1 MENKL
6 VRLNPQIIV
15 INICFCIIL
24 VVLIGCY
31 QNLAPVEIGK
41 GSIYSSKTKVP
52 KPTKKPSI
60 TQMHERNVADTQNIL
75 KFKNVLKSIKKRASN
90 NRNIVKV
97 NKGDTVYKI
106 ARRYQVSVRSII
118 KENSLKTPF
127 KLYVGQLLKLPNE
140 KFHIVK
146 EGDTLYSLTRSYE
159 INLNALVRMN
169 NIPPPYQLHVGD
181 RLRIP
186 TVLARISR
194 SHQIKQSKVVQ
205 TQRKPEKSVIKV
217 VPTRTGRTFLWAA
230 RGPIISDFGSKAGGL
245 HNDGIN
251 LALATGTPVRASENG
266 LVVYSGN
273 ELPGYGNLLLIRH
286 TGGWISAYAHNQ
298 SLTVERGDL
307 VSRGDIVAY
316 AGSTGNVSSPQ
327 LHFELRLNGK
337 PVNPITYLAQQE

>member
-1 MENKL
+1 
-6 VRLNPQIIV
+6 
-15 INICFCIIL
+15 
-24 VVLIGCY
+24 
-31 QNLAPVEIGK
+31 
-41 GSIYSSKTKVP
+41 
-52 KPTKKPSI
+52 
-60 TQMHERNVADTQNIL
+60 
-75 KFKNVLKSIKKRASN
+75 
-90 NRNIVKV
+90 
-97 NKGDTVYKI
+97 
-106 ARRYQVSVRSII
+106 
-118 KENSLKTPF
+118 
-127 KLYVGQLLKLPNE
+127 
-140 KFHIVK
+140 
-146 EGDTLYSLTRSYE
+146 
-159 INLNALVRMN
+159 MN

-298 SLTVERGDL
+298 SLTVERGDV